1 MSKSAL
7 RFAIGLS
14 IALAG
19 SAAHA
24 QAQAPASTPVNPA
37 AQMSPLEY
45 GAIISNANAKK
56 VAAAALAEA
65 AKMGVPMIVAITDTS
80 GNVVYQERQDAAIL
94 GGTLVAPQ
102 KARSAVLYKR
112 PTKAFEDAIA
122 PGGVGIRFLRLEG
135 AVPIEGGL
143 PIIVDNKII
152 GGIGMSGGTGV
163 QDGLAAKAVLYYF
176 ALQHFEQET
185 CPPSRRMLF
194 LERHPVARA
203 HRSAVVPPALSDAD
217 APHRCVREAAAVL
230 GVREMGLRVGWV
242 VARAQPQVVRDRI
255 CIDHLVR
262 VHLRLGVPDRLELME
277 CLDQLGTEHL
287 RQELRPRLPVTV
299 FARQRSATSDYE
311 VGRLVEKRSERLD
324 AGRGLEVEVHAG
336 VQAALAEVPVEGA
349 VVSVTVE
356 QPAELA

>member
-1 MSKSAL
+1 MGVTFMSKFAL

-14 IALAG
+14 IALVG

-102 KARSAVLYKR
+102 KAPCAVLYKR

-122 PGGVGIRFLRLEG
+122 LGGVGIRFLRLEG

-152 GGIGMSGGTGV
+152 GGIGMSGGNGV
-163 QDGLAAKAVLYYF
+163 QDGLAAKA
-176 ALQHFEQET
+176 
-185 CPPSRRMLF
+185 
-194 LERHPVARA
+194 
-203 HRSAVVPPALSDAD
+203 
-217 APHRCVREAAAVL
+217 
-230 GVREMGLRVGWV
+230 GVDTL
-242 VARAQPQVVRDRI
+242 
-255 CIDHLVR
+255 
-262 VHLRLGVPDRLELME
+262 
-277 CLDQLGTEHL
+277 
-287 RQELRPRLPVTV
+287 
-299 FARQRSATSDYE
+299 
-311 VGRLVEKRSERLD
+311 K
-324 AGRGLEVEVHAG
+324 
-336 VQAALAEVPVEGA
+336 
-349 VVSVTVE
+349 
-356 QPAELA
+356 

>member
-24 QAQAPASTPVNPA
+24 QAQAPAPASTPVNPA

-163 QDGLAAKAVLYYF
+163 QDGLAAKA
-176 ALQHFEQET
+176 
-185 CPPSRRMLF
+185 
-194 LERHPVARA
+194 
-203 HRSAVVPPALSDAD
+203 
-217 APHRCVREAAAVL
+217 
-230 GVREMGLRVGWV
+230 GVDTL
-242 VARAQPQVVRDRI
+242 
-255 CIDHLVR
+255 
-262 VHLRLGVPDRLELME
+262 
-277 CLDQLGTEHL
+277 
-287 RQELRPRLPVTV
+287 
-299 FARQRSATSDYE
+299 
-311 VGRLVEKRSERLD
+311 K
-324 AGRGLEVEVHAG
+324 
-336 VQAALAEVPVEGA
+336 
-349 VVSVTVE
+349 
-356 QPAELA
+356 